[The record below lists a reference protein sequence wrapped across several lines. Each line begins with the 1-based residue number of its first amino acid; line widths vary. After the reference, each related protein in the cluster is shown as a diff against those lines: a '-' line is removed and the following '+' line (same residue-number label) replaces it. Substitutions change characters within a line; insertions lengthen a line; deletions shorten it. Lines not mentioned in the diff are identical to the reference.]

1 MYEGYGLFSEA
12 CTKDIGLG
20 TRRGQ
25 YGTRVHRGELCS
37 ALTVST
43 GHHKLLC
50 SFNVPIRSFWA
61 VSGPIDPFSAT
72 KSFVMLG
79 LIGLRSVKTPV
90 RESPLRRPITI
101 AVLTLPSASRWDPHE
116 AIKVR
121 IGARTG
127 GDHSEEVS
135 GMLSGAVEGP
145 WVAVIRIVIYS
156 GWVWPLGA
164 AGRVDSPEPP
174 AEVS

>member
-1 MYEGYGLFSEA
+1 MYEGYGLFSGA

-25 YGTRVHRGELCS
+25 YGTRVHRGELCL

-90 RESPLRRPITI
+90 RESPLRRPITA
-101 AVLTLPSASRWDPHE
+101 AVLILPCAIRWDPRE
-116 AIKVR
+116 AIEVR
-121 IGARTG
+121 IEARTG

-135 GMLSGAVEGP
+135 GHALGLVRGP
-145 WVAVIRIVIYS
+145 
-156 GWVWPLGA
+156 
-164 AGRVDSPEPP
+164 
-174 AEVS
+174 